1 MRVRVKHMDSYFFVY
16 AKFTTYIIGKYKILE
31 VFNMDMNNYN
41 ELAMLNEIDETEVS
55 EAKGNETLNTIA
67 RLGVI
72 TLSTIFTG
80 IGAITTAKYI
90 GKKVKERRQVKTQQS
105 YGDLAQQLIVT
116 MIREGKTDEEIKMVI
131 DTLRKI
137 SS

>member
-1 MRVRVKHMDSYFFVY
+1 
-16 AKFTTYIIGKYKILE
+16 
-31 VFNMDMNNYN
+31 MDMNNYN
-41 ELAMLNEIDETEVS
+41 ELAMLNEIDETEVN

-72 TLSTIFTG
+72 TLST

-105 YGDLAQQLIVT
+105 DGDLAQQLIVT

>member
-1 MRVRVKHMDSYFFVY
+1 MK
-16 AKFTTYIIGKYKILE
+16 T
-31 VFNMDMNNYN
+31 NNYN
-41 ELAMLNEIDETEVS
+41 DLAMLNEIDEMEVN

-105 YGDLAQQLIVT
+105 DGDLAQQLIMT
-116 MIREGKTDEEIKMVI
+116 MIREGRTDEEIKMVI
-131 DTLRKI
+131 DTLGKI